1 MIEFLAISEMALK
14 ILLPLC
20 AMYLREEAVS
30 ALMTKTKIIHQLW
43 KMLKMLYTYSVS
55 SSAKIEFFM

>member
-30 ALMTKTKIIHQLW
+30 ALMTKTKIIDQL
-43 KMLKMLYTYSVS
+43 
-55 SSAKIEFFM
+55 

>member
-14 ILLPLC
+14 ILLQLC
-20 AMYLREEAVS
+20 TMYLREEAVS
-30 ALMTKTKIIHQLW
+30 ALMTKTKIIDQLW
-43 KMLKMLYTYSVS
+43 KMLKMLYTCSVS